1 MVLKGKK
8 SPANWVSGTQPR
20 DQVLSVT
27 SPVLR
32 SGDAMIP
39 GGPLS
44 LSSLDL
50 KWKNLAR
57 SGRDGGGEARVLKG
71 HGNWVECVML
81 LELLLH

>member
-1 MVLKGKK
+1 M
-8 SPANWVSGTQPR
+8 
-20 DQVLSVT
+20 
-27 SPVLR
+27 LR

-50 KWKNLAR
+50 KWKN
-57 SGRDGGGEARVLKG
+57 SKGQEETGGGEARVLKG